1 MTLPPLLSLH
11 AKHGKFAKQIISAE
25 IPKYEKRGGG
35 VKKKIFLTLAL
46 LPLISL
52 TANAKVLTGLDNLEK
67 QNFVILE
74 GKRVAIITNHSSIN
88 SKGINA
94 VDVLHKSSKV
104 NLVAIFSPEH
114 GLRGKEEGGLLIK
127 NSNDPVTGLPIF
139 SLYGKTKR
147 PTAEMLK
154 GINTLVFDIQDV
166 GVRFYT
172 YLTTMG
178 YAMEE
183 ASKLGIEFIVLD
195 RPNPIGGHIVEGPI
209 LQEDIKAFTAYFPV
223 PARHG
228 LTAGEMA
235 LLHKDSKKLN
245 LNLSVVKMENWTRK
259 TWFDETKLS
268 WLNPSPNLRE
278 LNAEILYPGLGCFEA
293 TNVSVG
299 RGTKNPFLWF
309 GAPWMKA
316 KKIAKKLSKADLPG
330 LSFKYEEKTPEY
342 NMYEGKLCKGI
353 SVEIMDRNKVK
364 ALDLFVY
371 SVYYL
376 KKYNSKDFEIRE
388 KGIRRMIGYDKFLK
402 LFNNKT
408 KPKKI
413 IADFE
418 KNNTDYRKNRKKY
431 LLY

>member
-1 MTLPPLLSLH
+1 LPIQNNLLC
-11 AKHGKFAKQIISAE
+11 KF
-25 IPKYEKRGGG
+25 IPPQAGDNKRGGG
-35 VKKKIFLTLAL
+35 VKKLFLSLAL

-67 QNFVILE
+67 QNFAILE
-74 GKRVAIITNHSSIN
+74 GKKVAIITNHSAIN
-88 SKGINA
+88 SNGINA
-94 VDVLHKSSKV
+94 VDVLRKSPKV

-114 GLRGKEEGGLLIK
+114 GLRGTEEGGLLIN
-127 NSNDPVTGLPIF
+127 NSKDAASDLPIF
-139 SLYGKTKR
+139 SLYGQIKR

-154 GINTLVFDIQDV
+154 GIDTLVFDIQDV

-195 RPNPIGGHIVEGPI
+195 RPNPIGGLIVEGPV

-235 LLHKDSKKLN
+235 LLHKDYKKLN
-245 LNLSVVKMENWTRK
+245 LNLTVIKMEGWTRT
-259 TWFDETKLS
+259 TWFDETGLA
-268 WLNPSPNLRE
+268 WLNPSPNIRD
-278 LNAEILYPGLGCFEA
+278 LNTEILYPGLGCFEA

-309 GAPWMKA
+309 GAPWMNA

-330 LSFKYEEKTPEY
+330 LTFKYQEKIPVD
-342 NMYEGKLCKGI
+342 NMYKGELCKGI
-353 SVEIMDRNKVK
+353 SIEITDRNKVR
-364 ALDLFVY
+364 ALDIFVY
-371 SVYYL
+371 AAYYL
-376 KKYNSKDFEIRE
+376 KKYNSKDFELRE

-402 LFNNKT
+402 MFNKNI

-418 KNNTDYRKNRKKY
+418 KNNSIYKKNREKH

>member
-1 MTLPPLLSLH
+1 MKKLFLS
-11 AKHGKFAKQIISAE
+11 
-25 IPKYEKRGGG
+25 
-35 VKKKIFLTLAL
+35 LAL

-67 QNFVILE
+67 QNFAILE
-74 GKRVAIITNHSSIN
+74 GKKVAIITNHSAIN
-88 SKGINA
+88 SNGINA
-94 VDVLHKSSKV
+94 VDVLRKSPKV

-114 GLRGKEEGGLLIK
+114 GLRGTEEGGLLIN
-127 NSNDPVTGLPIF
+127 NSKDAASDLPIF
-139 SLYGKTKR
+139 SLYGQIKR

-154 GINTLVFDIQDV
+154 GIDTLVFDIQDV

-195 RPNPIGGHIVEGPI
+195 RPNPIGGLIVEGPV

-235 LLHKDSKKLN
+235 LLHKDYKKLN
-245 LNLSVVKMENWTRK
+245 LNLTVIKMEGWTRT
-259 TWFDETKLS
+259 TWFDETGLA
-268 WLNPSPNLRE
+268 WLNPSPNIRD
-278 LNAEILYPGLGCFEA
+278 LNTEILYPGLGCFEA

-309 GAPWMKA
+309 GAPWMNA

-330 LSFKYEEKTPEY
+330 LTFKYQEKIPVD
-342 NMYEGKLCKGI
+342 NMYKGELCKGI
-353 SVEIMDRNKVK
+353 SIEITDRNKVR
-364 ALDLFVY
+364 ALDIFVY
-371 SVYYL
+371 AAYYL
-376 KKYNSKDFEIRE
+376 KKYNSKDFELRE

-402 LFNNKT
+402 MFNKNI

-418 KNNTDYRKNRKKY
+418 KNNSIYKKNREKH